1 MQSPRGKVPA
11 RFITSRNMTPE
22 ELANNLAEKCEESFE
37 TRPEEQREEIRRNA
51 DELGSILDSIFNE
64 YALKPQ

>member
-11 RFITSRNMTPE
+11 RFITSRNMTPV
-22 ELANNLAEKCEESFE
+22 ELASRLSERCEESVE
-37 TRPEEQREEIRRNA
+37 MRPEEQRAEIRKNA
-51 DELGSILDSIFNE
+51 DELSGMLDSIFNE